1 VLTVCSGQSY
11 GVTVSTEM
19 SDNLKH
25 LYGIDATYTTNTT
38 VHDASLEEAQS
49 IVVELVEEPVNE
61 AMSGTL
67 WLFPTAVSGR
77 SVTVWRKRSDC
88 TSCDLIS
95 PLLP

>member
-1 VLTVCSGQSY
+1 
-11 GVTVSTEM
+11 M

-38 VHDASLEEAQS
+38 EHDASLEEAQGL
-49 IVVELVEEPVNE
+49 VVELVEEPVNE

-77 SVTVWRKRSDC
+77 GVTVRVQYAENAPIAPLRFDIALAFK
-88 TSCDLIS
+88 TSICS
-95 PLLP
+95 RC